1 MSIDSIPI
9 GNVGDSMN
17 YEMHRRRADQK
28 RRPNNAV
35 LATLALIALILVAQ
49 QVRVYPRQE
58 LQPSQKPAPST
69 QTITIHESQIIEK
82 AISGGES
89 HLYELTLAAGQFVR
103 LNVDQRGIDLIE
115 TVTTEDGQKLV
126 EVDGP
131 SGMNGSEGVLILA
144 EANGSY
150 RIEVRTAIKQA
161 TPGRYEIRIDALR
174 LATQEDKD
182 RVAAQLAFF
191 EGMQASRESTPD
203 SRRKTLAKFD
213 EALTRWRSLA
223 DRSGEAQA
231 LHAIGRIYGMS
242 GESEKAL
249 VFLNQALSLWRQLG
263 ERQAEASA
271 LNNIGLSYTVLGEYQ
286 RVVDN
291 LSASLSLYR
300 LTGDSRGEAIV
311 NNNLCL
317 SYRRLGDYQ
326 KALTHCSESLM
337 MQRTMGDRRA
347 ESENLNNL
355 GLVHKS
361 LGQYDKAR
369 EFFSESLTLKRAL
382 NDRRGEISPLVNL
395 GQVYLLSGDSEK
407 ALDYHNQGL
416 ELSRTLGERRSES
429 VTLSNIGDVYAAI
442 GEHQKALD
450 YFRQALTLRQVIT
463 DRPGEA
469 VVLYSTAR
477 SYRDL
482 GNLHEAQ
489 THVEAALDIIES
501 LRANVINQEL
511 RDSYFASVQDVYEF
525 YVDLL
530 LRQHQ
535 QEPEKG
541 FDARGLQA
549 NERAR
554 ARGLLDMLAES
565 RIDLRQGVD
574 SSLLERERS
583 LQRLINTKADNQV
596 RLLSGKPEP
605 ERVSAAAKEIEGLTS
620 ENAQVMAQIR
630 AQSPRYAA
638 LTEPT
643 QLSLKEIQEQIV
655 DPDTM
660 LLEYALGKERS
671 FLWAVT
677 QNSLA
682 TFELAARAKIE
693 QTAQRAIE
701 LLRVSHKRQH
711 KREAEL
717 ANRELSKVLLGPAA
731 DRLGNKRLLIVPDGI
746 LQYVSFAA
754 LPQPVVITGAG
765 TEKPMIVNHEV
776 VILPSAS
783 VLVVLRQELA
793 QRKRASKM
801 VAVLADPVL
810 QNADERV
817 NRNRNGNAAK
827 LNPGSRP
834 SSEDD
839 VLRGLSESGA
849 LNLERLV
856 YSRREAEAIVAFS
869 VGEKNLKALDFDA
882 SRLTAT
888 SPGLADYRIVHFA
901 THGIVN
907 NQHPALS
914 GVVLSLVDKD
924 GQSLDGFLR
933 LHDIYNLR
941 LGSDLVVLSACQTA
955 LGKNIRGEGMVGLVR
970 GFMYAGAP
978 RVVASLWDV
987 KDEATAELMKRF
999 YRKMLVD
1006 KQSPAAAL
1014 RAAQLT
1020 MSKETRWSAPYYWAG
1035 FVIQGEYK

>member
-1 MSIDSIPI
+1 MYHEI
-9 GNVGDSMN
+9 
-17 YEMHRRRADQK
+17 HKWRRGQK
-28 RRPNNAV
+28 LRPGSVV
-35 LATLALIALILVAQ
+35 LATLVVVSLFFVAQ
-49 QVRVYPRQE
+49 QVRASTGDKP
-58 LQPSQKPAPST
+58 QPPQQPAPNA
-69 QTITIHESQIIEK
+69 QTVTLHEGQAIEK

-89 HLYELTLAAGQFVR
+89 HQYELTLTVGQFVR
-103 LNVDQRGIDLIE
+103 LKIEQRGIDLVE
-115 TVTTEDGQKLV
+115 AVTGPDGQKLV
-126 EVDGP
+126 EIDGP
-131 SGMNGSEGVLILA
+131 SGMNGPERVLILA
-144 EANGSY
+144 DTSGSY
-150 RIEVRTAIKQA
+150 RVEIRTLIRQA
-161 TPGRYEIRIDALR
+161 TPGRYEIQVEDLR
-174 LATQEDKD
+174 PATQEDKD
-182 RVAAQLAFF
+182 RVAAQRAFF
-191 EGMQASRESTPD
+191 EGVQASRESTAEF
-203 SRRKTLAKFD
+203 RRKSFARFD
-213 EALTRWRSLA
+213 EALIRWRTLG

-231 LHAIGRIYGMS
+231 LHAIGRTYGMS

-249 VFLNQALSLWRQLG
+249 VFLNQALSLWRELG
-263 ERQAEASA
+263 VRQAEASA
-271 LNNIGLSYTVLGEYQ
+271 LNNIGLSYTALGEYQ

-291 LSASLSLYR
+291 LIASLSLYR
-300 LTGDSRGEAIV
+300 LTGDRRGEAFV

-326 KALTHCSESLM
+326 KALTHCTESLT
-337 MQRTMGDRRA
+337 MQRDMGDRRA

-361 LGQYDKAR
+361 LTDYDKAR
-369 EFFSESLTLKRAL
+369 EFFNESLTLKRAL
-382 NDRRGEISPLVNL
+382 NDRRGEISPLANIA
-395 GQVYLLSGDSEK
+395 QIFLLTGDSPK
-407 ALDYHNQGL
+407 ALDYYNQAL

-429 VTLSNIGDVYAAI
+429 VTLNSIGDVYATI

-450 YFRQALTLRQVIT
+450 YFVQALTLRREIT

-469 VVLYSTAR
+469 VILYSTAR
-477 SYRDL
+477 SYRDV
-482 GNLHEAQ
+482 GNLREAQ

-501 LRANVINQEL
+501 LRTNVINQEL
-511 RDSYFASVQDVYEF
+511 RDSYFASVQDIYEF
-525 YVDLL
+525 HVDLL

-535 QEPEKG
+535 QDPAKG
-541 FDARGLQA
+541 FDALGLQA

-596 RLLSGKPEP
+596 RLLSGKPP
-605 ERVSAAAKEIEGLTS
+605 AERVAAAAKEIEVLTS
-620 ENAQVMAQIR
+620 EYAQVRAKIR

-638 LTEPT
+638 LTQPT
-643 QLSLKEIQEQIV
+643 ELSLKDIQEQIV
-655 DPDTM
+655 DSDTV

-671 FLWAVT
+671 VLWAVT
-677 QNSLA
+677 SNSLA
-682 TFELAARAKIE
+682 TFELPGRAKIE
-693 QTAQRAIE
+693 QTAERAIE

-717 ANRELSKVLLGPAA
+717 ANRELSKILLGPAA

-746 LQYVSFAA
+746 LQYVPFAA
-754 LPQPVVITGAG
+754 LPQPVGSSGAG
-765 TEKPMIVNHEV
+765 TGKLVIVDHDV
-776 VILPSAS
+776 VTLPSAS
-783 VLVVLRQELA
+783 VLVVLRRELA
-793 QRKRASKM
+793 QRKLAKKM

-810 QNADERV
+810 QSADERV
-817 NRNRNGNAAK
+817 DRNRNGNRTPPPA
-827 LNPGSRP
+827 GSRP
-834 SSEDD
+834 SGEDE
-839 VLRGLSESGA
+839 VLRGLAESGA
-849 LNLERLV
+849 VNLERLV
-856 YSRREAEAIVAFS
+856 YSRREAEAILAS
-869 VGEKNLKALDFDA
+869 SGGGQNLKALDFDA
-882 SRLTAT
+882 SRATAT
-888 SPGLADYRIVHFA
+888 NPELADYRIVHFA

-914 GVVLSLVDKD
+914 GVVLSLVDKQ

-941 LGSDLVVLSACQTA
+941 LGSELVVLSACQTA

-987 KDEATAELMKRF
+987 KDEATSELMKRF
-999 YRKMLVD
+999 YRKMLVE

-1014 RAAQLT
+1014 RAAQISLW
-1020 MSKETRWSAPYYWAG
+1020 KEARWSAPYYWAG